1 MNNKFLGLISFS
13 VIVEAIITY
22 CDNLFL
28 STGEFHIKM
37 LISLALGM
45 LVAIAYKL
53 DLLEL
58 MGMKSNI
65 PYVGNIL
72 TGLLLSR
79 GSNYVYDI
87 LSALKLTT

>member
-1 MNNKFLGLISFS
+1 
-13 VIVEAIITY
+13 
-22 CDNLFL
+22 
-28 STGEFHIKM
+28 M
-37 LISLALGM
+37 LVSIALGM